1 VIGRILD
8 ALAGRVAA
16 ADAVVKTDDTLTLSI
31 SPDGDTRVAG
41 ARSQLSHL
49 RVARQGRI
57 GFAFAT
63 GDESSELVGRAM
75 AGAASGEELDLFL
88 PAPAPLPEVVTRA
101 PQAAAADAAVLHGL
115 ARALYERLTRTN
127 RRVEAWAE
135 RSAGSVQVANTRS
148 VLAGYEVSLA
158 GIGAVVESIGAES
171 APPCR
176 VHYAGVA
183 LPTLLDLELLVGE
196 VDRRLDPPILGGAGS
211 RPDLLVCLAPRAV
224 ATLVR
229 PVRAALTGYEALL
242 GRSPLRG
249 RLGEQVFDE
258 KLSLTDDPVAPGR
271 PGSRPVDD
279 DGVVSRRVPL
289 IERGRLAG
297 FASDVLVGAR
307 AQVPS
312 TGHAWRLPNAAPRV
326 GLTNLRM
333 EPGADGR
340 EALLAEMGRGVLIE
354 DLEWGAGANA
364 LPGTI
369 FLRAPWAYL
378 IEGGTIRGRLEGVTV
393 SGNVFEALRR
403 IRAVGND
410 ATWVG
415 AQELA
420 SMVVEG
426 LVVRIEDRG

>member
-1 VIGRILD
+1 MIGRILD
-8 ALAGRVAA
+8 ALAGRVVA
-16 ADAVVKTDDTLTLSI
+16 ADAVVKTDDTLTLAI

-57 GFAFAT
+57 GFASAT

-75 AGAASGEELDLFL
+75 AGAASGEELELFL
-88 PAPAPLPEVVTRA
+88 PAPAPLPAVVTRA
-101 PQAAAADAAVLHGL
+101 PQAAAADEAVLHEL
-115 ARALYERLTRTN
+115 ARTLYERLLRTN
-127 RRVEAWAE
+127 RRVEVWAE
-135 RSAGSVQVANTRS
+135 RSTGTVQVANTRS

-176 VHYAGVA
+176 VHCAGADLPTLGDVESLVDELDRRLGPSILEGGVA
-183 LPTLLDLELLVGE
+183 L
-196 VDRRLDPPILGGAGS
+196 AGV
-211 RPDLLVCLAPRAV
+211 PVCLGPRAV
-224 ATLVR
+224 ATMLR

-249 RLGEQVFDE
+249 RLGEQVFDGQ
-258 KLSLTDDPVAPGR
+258 LSLTDDPVAPGR

-289 IERGRLAG
+289 VERGRLAA
-297 FASDVLVGAR
+297 FASDLMVGAR

-312 TGHAWRLPNAAPRV
+312 TGHAWRSPNTSPRV

-333 EPGADGR
+333 DPGPDGR
-340 EALLAEMGRGVLIE
+340 EALLTGMGRGVLIE
-354 DLEWGAGANA
+354 DLDWGAGANP

-369 FLRAPWAYL
+369 LLRAPWAYL
-378 IEGGTIRGRLEGVTV
+378 VEGGTVRGRLEGVAI
-393 SGNVFEALRR
+393 SGNVYEVFNR
-403 IRAVGND
+403 IVAIGSDV
-410 ATWVG
+410 TWVG
-415 AQELA
+415 SQELPT
-420 SMVVEG
+420 VVLEG
-426 LVVRIEDRG
+426 LVVTSEG

>member
-1 VIGRILD
+1 MIGRILD

-16 ADAVVKTDDTLTLSI
+16 ADTVVKTDDTLTLSI

-41 ARSQLSHL
+41 ARSQVSHL

-57 GFAFAT
+57 GFAST
-63 GDESSELVGRAM
+63 SGEENSELVGRAM
-75 AGAASGEELDLFL
+75 AGAVSGEELELFL
-88 PAPAPLPEVVTRA
+88 PAPAPLPAVVTRA

-115 ARALYERLTRTN
+115 ARALSERLARTN

-135 RSAGSVQVANTRS
+135 RSTGTVQVANTRS

-176 VHYAGVA
+176 IHFAAVG
-183 LPTLLDLELLVGE
+183 LPTLLDVELLVEE
-196 VDRRLDPPILGGAGS
+196 VNRRLDPAVLDTAGS
-211 RPDLLVCLAPRAV
+211 LAEVPLCLGPRAM
-224 ATLVR
+224 ATLLR

-258 KLSLTDDPVAPGR
+258 SISLSDDPIAPGR

-279 DGVVSRRVPL
+279 DGVVSRRVAL

-297 FASDVLVGAR
+297 FASDLLVGAR

-312 TGHAWRLPNAAPRV
+312 TGHAWRLPHSAPRV

-333 EPGADGR
+333 EPGSQGR
-340 EALLAEMGRGVLIE
+340 DALLAAMGRGLLIE
-354 DLEWGAGANA
+354 DFDWGAGANA
-364 LPGTI
+364 LPGTVS
-369 FLRAPWAYL
+369 LRAPWAYL
-378 IEGGTIRGRLEGVTV
+378 VEGGTVRGRVEGIVV
-393 SGNVFEALRR
+393 SGSAFEALNRVV
-403 IRAVGND
+403 AVGSD

-415 AQELA
+415 AQEL
-420 SMVVEG
+420 SSVVVEG
-426 LVVRIEDRG
+426 LTCRIQE